1 MITASNWRSKAQYLK
16 LKSPHADV
24 TVRDLEGVEET
35 IVIAAAAASSAIKKA
50 RAFTRGRVWVNGFS
64 DGREWPIYGAA

>member
-35 IVIAAAAASSAIKKA
+35 IVIQPQQPKV
-50 RAFTRGRVWVNGFS
+50 RH
-64 DGREWPIYGAA
+64 